1 MYQKT
6 TCVSDSE
13 SDEGED
19 TDINSDDDDDNN
31 DASDDNVSDHKTSK

>member
-13 SDEGED
+13 SGED
-19 TDINSDDDDDNN
+19 TDINSDDDDDND
-31 DASDDNVSDHKTSK
+31 DASDDNVSDHKT